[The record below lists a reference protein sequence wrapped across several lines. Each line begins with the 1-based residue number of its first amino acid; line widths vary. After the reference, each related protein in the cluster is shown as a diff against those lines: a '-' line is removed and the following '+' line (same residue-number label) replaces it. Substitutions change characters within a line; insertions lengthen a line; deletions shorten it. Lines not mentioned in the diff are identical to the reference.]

1 MGRLLALTAA
11 NQLVLHVVVSAYIA
25 PPRLR
30 NPEKRT
36 DVIRAP
42 ALTAAVNTQNIDRES
57 D

>member
-1 MGRLLALTAA
+1 MGRLLALAA
-11 NQLVLHVVVSAYIA
+11 AHQLVLHVVVSAYVA
-25 PPRLR
+25 PLRLR

-42 ALTAAVNTQNIDRES
+42 AFTAAVNAQYIDRES